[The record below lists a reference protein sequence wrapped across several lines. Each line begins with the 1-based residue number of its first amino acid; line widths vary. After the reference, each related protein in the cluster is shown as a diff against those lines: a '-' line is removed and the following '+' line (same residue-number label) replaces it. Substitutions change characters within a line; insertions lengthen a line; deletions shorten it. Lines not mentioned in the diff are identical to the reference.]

1 MQKYIKFLQK
11 FKWFIAIGI
20 PLIVILLATGLKH
33 LEIDGSYRIWFGEES
48 KILKDYD
55 NFRRTFG
62 NDDGVV
68 IVFKDKD
75 GIFNKKALTSIDE
88 ITQALWKTK
97 YIARVDSISNYQYV
111 HAGEEDPDDIVVEDF
126 IQDIPNASKSYL
138 ANRKQIATTDPLLI
152 NSFIS
157 KDGTTTMIS
166 ARLVPKVN
174 DVTDKSLEIMDLVEK
189 ILAPQRAKTG
199 YTYWVNG
206 GPALNKAFMV
216 IGINDAR
223 TFTPLVIIVSM
234 LLLLLLFR
242 RISGA
247 LLPMGVVVF
256 TFLTVLAVQV
266 LLGYKLNNFTANLPV
281 FIVAIG
287 IADAVHIYS
296 VWLMNKKEGQDNID
310 AVTNSLQ
317 KNFLP
322 IFLTS
327 LTTSIGFATLTISK
341 VIPIFT
347 LGIATATGAVLAFII
362 SVVWLPS
369 VMLLLKKPIKQKEI
383 VAVKEQKSLGYG
395 KFIVNNYKKIILL
408 TSILF
413 LLLSMGL
420 FHVKVDSNTIRYFD
434 NDVKIRQSTEFM
446 MENLTG
452 PMAYEI
458 VVDTGKKD
466 GIKDPKFMKS
476 VEQFYS
482 DFQGKFPAVRHLS
495 SLMDTVKR
503 FNKIVD
509 NKDEVPKQQ
518 NLIAQ
523 YLLLYSLSLPQGME
537 INDKMDINEQ
547 QLRITGQ
554 IDIVDTSKDLEMMN
568 YVESWW
574 AKTPYSAS
582 VQGQASMFAHMQKDV
597 TDTLIY
603 SLSLAII
610 LVTLTMLLIFKR
622 LEIVWVFILP
632 NILPVVLVVGLM
644 GWLDISI
651 DIGVAIAGA
660 IIIGVAVDDTIHFL
674 VKYFDARK
682 RGLSMEDTFDEVLK
696 YAGKAILFTTI
707 ILSISFSM
715 FMASNFS
722 PNQNFGIV
730 TAFALIVALI
740 MDLLLLPS
748 LLVLGDKK

>member
-1 MQKYIKFLQK
+1 
-11 FKWFIAIGI
+11 
-20 PLIVILLATGLKH
+20 
-33 LEIDGSYRIWFGEES
+33 
-48 KILKDYD
+48 
-55 NFRRTFG
+55 
-62 NDDGVV
+62 
-68 IVFKDKD
+68 
-75 GIFNKKALTSIDE
+75 
-88 ITQALWKTK
+88 
-97 YIARVDSISNYQYV
+97 
-111 HAGEEDPDDIVVEDF
+111 
-126 IQDIPNASKSYL
+126 
-138 ANRKQIATTDPLLI
+138 
-152 NSFIS
+152 
-157 KDGTTTMIS
+157 
-166 ARLVPKVN
+166 
-174 DVTDKSLEIMDLVEK
+174 
-189 ILAPQRAKTG
+189 
-199 YTYWVNG
+199 
-206 GPALNKAFMV
+206 
-216 IGINDAR
+216 
-223 TFTPLVIIVSM
+223 
-234 LLLLLLFR
+234 
-242 RISGA
+242 
-247 LLPMGVVVF
+247 
-256 TFLTVLAVQV
+256 
-266 LLGYKLNNFTANLPV
+266 
-281 FIVAIG
+281 
-287 IADAVHIYS
+287 
-296 VWLMNKKEGQDNID
+296 
-310 AVTNSLQ
+310 
-317 KNFLP
+317 
-322 IFLTS
+322 
-327 LTTSIGFATLTISK
+327 
-341 VIPIFT
+341 
-347 LGIATATGAVLAFII
+347 
-362 SVVWLPS
+362 
-369 VMLLLKKPIKQKEI
+369 
-383 VAVKEQKSLGYG
+383 
-395 KFIVNNYKKIILL
+395 
-408 TSILF
+408 
-413 LLLSMGL
+413 
-420 FHVKVDSNTIRYFD
+420 
-434 NDVKIRQSTEFM
+434 
-446 MENLTG
+446 
-452 PMAYEI
+452 
-458 VVDTGKKD
+458 
-466 GIKDPKFMKS
+466 
-476 VEQFYS
+476 
-482 DFQGKFPAVRHLS
+482 
-495 SLMDTVKR
+495 MDTVKR